1 MKKIP
6 IALLILFSLTIISN
20 KLFSQQDSS
29 RTLTPSEQVNNQK
42 IQDAATIDNL
52 KNESDNAK
60 EVAKDAHN
68 VERAASDA
76 SKQSKSALK
85 TEKQAQKARKKAD
98 AQNVKAENARNKS
111 TK

>member
-1 MKKIP
+1 MKKILTVLV
-6 IALLILFSLTIISN
+6 IFVSLTLISN

-29 RTLTPSEQVNNQK
+29 RTLTPGEQVNNQK

-60 EVAKDAHN
+60 EVAKDAQN

-85 TEKQAQKARKKAD
+85 TEKKAQKARKKAD